1 MAARRRWAWAA
12 ATLAGAVLVALAAGG
27 DRGAAEDRERLDVV
41 LIMTDDQ
48 TVESLRVMPR
58 TRELLA
64 EPGTTFANSFASYP
78 LCCPSRATLLTG
90 QYAHNNGVLGNRPP
104 QGGYEKLRPTAGRTL
119 PAWLAR
125 AGYDTVHIGKYLNG
139 YGAATPAGEVP
150 PGWTDWHGSVDP
162 TTYRMW
168 GYRLNENG
176 VVRQYGRP
184 RVENPALYQTD
195 VYRDKA
201 VAAIRSR
208 ARSAQPL
215 FLSVAFL
222 APHAEAGAPRARPT
236 VRSAPR
242 HRGRLATEPLPRPA
256 SFDEADISDKPAA
269 LGRAFGR
276 LSPQQVAQIGR
287 AYRGRLESLLAVDE
301 AVAAIVRAARDGPAR
316 RDARRLH
323 LRQRLLPRRASGS
336 QRQVPG
342 LRAVRR
348 VPLIVR
354 GPGIDGGGR
363 RGARGQRRPGRHD
376 PRRGGRRGRRGRT
389 LDGRSL
395 LAFARR
401 PSRRSDPAILLETA
415 QTVDSGDLDQDG
427 GPGVTRP
434 ALQRIPT
441 YRAVRTERF
450 KYVEH
455 STGERELYDLRR
467 DPDELRS
474 VHADPD
480 YARTL
485 AALRRELVRLR
496 RCKRQRVPPRG
507 QADPRAA
514 LGGGARVGSGV
525 RRRSSSAR

>member
-1 MAARRRWAWAA
+1 MAARRRWASAA
-12 ATLAGAVLVALAAGG
+12 GTLAGAILVALAAGG
-27 DRGAAEDRERLDVV
+27 DPGAAEDRERPPDVV

-64 EPGTTFANSFASYP
+64 GEGTTFANSFASYP

-90 QYAHNNGVLGNRPP
+90 QYAHNSGVLGNRPP
-104 QGGYEKLRPTAGRTL
+104 TGGYEKLRPTAGRTL
-119 PAWLAR
+119 PVWLAR
-125 AGYDTVHIGKYLNG
+125 AGYETVHIGKYLNG
-139 YGAATPAGEVP
+139 YGAATPATEVP

-162 TTYRMW
+162 FTYRMW

-176 VVRQYGRP
+176 VVRQFGRP
-184 RVENPALYQTD
+184 RVENPALYGTD

-208 ARSAQPL
+208 PRSGKPL

-222 APHAEAGAPRARPT
+222 APHAEAGLPRGGPT

-242 HRGRLATEPLPRPA
+242 HRGRLAAEPLLRPA
-256 SFDEADISDKPAA
+256 SFDEADVSDKPPV
-269 LGRAFGR
+269 LGEAFAR
-276 LSPQQVAQIGR
+276 LRPQQIAQIRR

-301 AVAAIVRAARDGPAR
+301 AVAAIVAALRETG
-316 RDARRLH
+316 RLDDTLILFTSDNGFFH
-323 LRQRLLPRRASGS
+323 GEHR
-336 QRQVPG
+336 VPNG
-342 LRAVRR
+342 KYLVYEPSVR
-348 VPLIVR
+348 VPLIAR
-354 GPGIDGGGR
+354 GPEIPRGR
-363 RGARGQRRPGRHD
+363 TSRELVANVDLAATILDAAGARA
-376 PRRGGRRGRRGRT
+376 RGRT

-395 LAFARR
+395 LPFARR
-401 PSRRSDPAILLETA
+401 PSRRSDRAILLETG
-415 QTVDSGDLDQDG
+415 QTADSGDLDQDG

-434 ALQRIPT
+434 TLRRIPT
-441 YRAVRTERF
+441 YRAARTERF

-455 STGERELYDLRR
+455 STGDRELYDLRR

-485 AALRRELVRLR
+485 GALRRELVRLR
-496 RCKRQRVPPRG
+496 RCKGSACRRDARRIPGPR
-507 QADPRAA
+507 
-514 LGGGARVGSGV
+514 
-525 RRRSSSAR
+525 